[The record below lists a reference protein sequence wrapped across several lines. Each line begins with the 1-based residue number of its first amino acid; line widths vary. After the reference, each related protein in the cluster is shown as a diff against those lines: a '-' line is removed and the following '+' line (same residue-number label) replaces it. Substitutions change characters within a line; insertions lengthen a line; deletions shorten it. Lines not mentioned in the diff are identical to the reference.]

1 MANIERALRVKGHAL
16 DRYRE
21 HHPEGD
27 REEVELAVHYGE
39 EVSIDMGR
47 TLVGRPVDR
56 AGWDN
61 NDRYILS
68 PDRRGMF
75 VVRFNSV
82 RTYLRFGAQQEAFA
96 EKHWPTSTVV
106 EIPEPMSR
114 GPTPTCE
121 DTKKG
126 YSSLEYPLLG
136 RPLGELR
143 ISKALRLSLGLT
155 KAHQVQRAFA
165 RAVLADPEL
174 YWRDPPTK
182 KPIKFTLRAK
192 FGGRSNK
199 DTPVL
204 LGLMGSELLLK
215 LRDNLRAD
223 IWLPAS
229 GYRMP
234 EDDEDVYPAEQ
245 SAS

>member
-1 MANIERALRVKGHAL
+1 M
-16 DRYRE
+16 
-21 HHPEGD
+21 
-27 REEVELAVHYGE
+27 ELAVHYGE
-39 EVSIDMGR
+39 EVSVDMGR

-56 AGWDN
+56 EGWDN
-61 NDRYILS
+61 DDRYILS

-75 VVRFNSV
+75 VVRFDSV

-96 EKHWPTSTVV
+96 EKHWPTSEVV
-106 EIPEPMSR
+106 ETTDPMSR
-114 GPTPTCE
+114 GPTPTCA
-121 DTKKG
+121 DTKNG
-126 YSSLEYPLLG
+126 YASLEYPLLG
-136 RPLGELR
+136 RPLDELR
-143 ISKALRLSLGLT
+143 VSKALRLCLGLT
-155 KAHQVQRAFA
+155 KAHQVQLIFA

-204 LGLMGSELLLK
+204 LGLTGSELLLK
-215 LRDNLRAD
+215 LRNDTLRAD

-229 GYRMP
+229 GYHMP
-234 EDDEDVYPAEQ
+234 EDDENVYPTEQ